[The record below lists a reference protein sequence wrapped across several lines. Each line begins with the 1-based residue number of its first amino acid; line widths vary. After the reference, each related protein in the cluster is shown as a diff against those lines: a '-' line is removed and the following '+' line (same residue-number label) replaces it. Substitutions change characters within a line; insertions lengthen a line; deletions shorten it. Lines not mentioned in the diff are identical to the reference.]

1 MGPTRRRRLA
11 IVLLAL
17 GLVTALAPTAVAQ
30 PTVEVTVDGTT
41 VRDGGTVT
49 VTDDPVVV
57 VDIEGNES
65 IRSVTIRIDGEPRR
79 SVEPNAT
86 NVSERFTLDLTDGN
100 HTMAVVVDG
109 DDRLTATV
117 RKDST
122 GPLVTYT
129 SPFQSAGVPPTG
141 AVAIDRAET
150 TLSAELSDLSGVREV
165 RIERIHEWRFAG
177 RARRDVATYR
187 IEDPGDNV
195 SQPLLFGLGR
205 NELHV
210 VAVDVHGQ
218 RRTHD
223 ITAWLLDNRDPEI
236 ELDRFERTGDDL
248 HVAGTVRDNVKV
260 SSLSYRVGGTA
271 QKRFVSNPTSAEPV
285 RSRLAVDFAFTVPI
299 GDRTETIVL
308 EATDVA
314 GNEVSWS
321 IPLDYRGHLVPT
333 ITVADAVVNGSHVD
347 VAGTVTDGQVTRV
360 VVESVG
366 PDGTVVDSRTIYDGD
381 PTSHVAVEGRV
392 AAADGETTVVIR
404 AVDVDGRD
412 HRASVTLATPV
423 AAPGT
428 DAPTATATSTVTPI
442 PTPATTDTEG
452 TDTERG
458 TTSGDGALSDW
469 AVAVGVLLGLLLVAR
484 SRGGPG

>member
-1 MGPTRRRRLA
+1 
-11 IVLLAL
+11 VLLTL

-30 PTVEVTVDGTT
+30 PTVEVTVDGTE
-41 VRDGGTVT
+41 VRAGGTVT
-49 VTDDPVVV
+49 VTDDPVVA

-86 NVSERFTLDLTDGN
+86 NVSERFTLDLTDGD
-100 HTMAVVVDG
+100 HTMVVVVDG
-109 DDRLTATV
+109 DDRLTATI

-129 SPFQSAGVPPTG
+129 SPFQSTGAPPTG

-165 RIERIHEWRFAG
+165 RIERIYEWRFAG
-177 RARRDVATYR
+177 RARRDVATSR
-187 IEDPGDNV
+187 IENPGDNV

-210 VAVDVHGQ
+210 TAIDVHGQ

-223 ITAWLLDNRDPEI
+223 ITVWLLDNRDPEI
-236 ELDRFERTGDDL
+236 DLDRFERAGGDL

-260 SSLSYRVGGTA
+260 NSLSYRVVGTA
-271 QKRFVSNPTSAEPV
+271 QKRFVLNPTSAEPI

-314 GNEVSWS
+314 GNELSWS
-321 IPLDYRGHLVPT
+321 LPLDYRGHLVPT
-333 ITVADAVVNGSHVD
+333 VTVAEAVVNGSHVD

-381 PTSHVAVEGRV
+381 PTSHVVVRERV
-392 AAADGETTVVIR
+392 AAAAGETTVVIR
-404 AVDVDGRD
+404 AVDAEGRD
-412 HRASVTLATPV
+412 HRASRTLTTPV
-423 AAPGT
+423 AAPVT
-428 DAPTATATSTVTPI
+428 DASTVTATPTSPVTPT
-442 PTPATTDTEG
+442 PTPATTG
-452 TDTERG
+452 TDGADTERG
-458 TTSGDGALSDW
+458 TTSDDGALPGW
-469 AVAVGVLLGLLLVAR
+469 AVVGGVLLGLLLVAR
-484 SRGGPG
+484 ARGDAG